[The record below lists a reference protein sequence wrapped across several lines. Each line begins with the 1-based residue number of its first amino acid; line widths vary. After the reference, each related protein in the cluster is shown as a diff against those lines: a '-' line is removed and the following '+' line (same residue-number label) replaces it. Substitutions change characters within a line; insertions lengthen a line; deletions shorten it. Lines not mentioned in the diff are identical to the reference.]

1 MIFRKLF
8 GSRWP
13 KDIPR
18 LYPLLDGPELCDF
31 LGPQEYERIKQ
42 LQMVMV
48 CPFYSEAHS
57 ESGKLD
63 SLFGA
68 GLSRLLIRDLMLI
81 KNISVRGPE
90 DTAHMPMEFMEK
102 VSKSESKTNTIF
114 VTGECRVTDGFRFD
128 YAIWQQGE
136 RTAEGTIRDSDLHK
150 FLHACAETIGN
161 AVGGDITTELDEPW
175 SLARP
180 KDEQSLA
187 RLGLLYLVYRR
198 EEGPKP
204 NEIVTKALA
213 DDPNFALL
221 HTQFKDNASLA
232 GHLKALELDPFD
244 AQNCFSLF
252 ISTWKSNGDYE
263 PEAVQFLRKAITLS
277 PGHGKAHMCAPHAA
291 HPDRQAKM
299 IRHSELGYRL
309 LPGNPF
315 AINNYILNLQRA
327 KAPADQIIPL
337 AKEGI
342 ANDPSDPGNYQ
353 RMIEICVGSKEYKTA
368 LIVAEEL
375 QKLYEPEMDERA
387 LYCLKQ
393 NPKAAQ
399 MIESGECDP
408 AAENR
413 KLIEDLK
420 KRAEADA

>member
-1 MIFRKLF
+1 MIFSKIF

-13 KDIPR
+13 KGIPK

-31 LGPQEYERIKQ
+31 LDTQEFERIKQ
-42 LQMVMV
+42 LQMAMI
-48 CPFYSEAHS
+48 CPLYSEARQ
-57 ESGKLD
+57 ERDKLD
-63 SLFGA
+63 CLFGA

-81 KNISVRGPE
+81 KNISIRGPE
-90 DTAHMPMEFMEK
+90 DTANVPMELVEQI
-102 VSKSESKTNTIF
+102 SNSESKANTMF
-114 VTGECRVTDGFRFD
+114 VTGECRVADGFSLE
-128 YAIWQQGE
+128 YEIWQRGE
-136 RTAEGTIRDSDLHK
+136 RISADSVSHADLHS
-150 FLHACAETIGN
+150 FIRVCAESIGR
-161 AVGGDITTELDEPW
+161 AIGGHVTPDLNEAWGL
-175 SLARP
+175 SRP

-187 RLGLLYLVYRR
+187 RLGLLDLVYRR
-198 EEGPKP
+198 DESPKP
-204 NEIVTKALA
+204 NEIVAKALEE
-213 DDPNFALL
+213 DPNFAIL
-221 HTQFKDNASLA
+221 HSQYRDTETLR
-232 GHLKALELDPFD
+232 GHLKTFEMDPFD

-252 ISTWKSNGDYE
+252 IIIWKSNGGYE
-263 PEAVQFLRKAITLS
+263 PEAVQFLRKAIGLA

-342 ANDPSDPGNYQ
+342 ANDPADPGNYQ
-353 RMIEICVGSKEYKTA
+353 RMIEICVEAKDYKTA

-375 QKLYEPEMDERA
+375 QKLYEPEMNERA

-393 NPKAAQ
+393 NPRAAQ
-399 MIESGECDP
+399 LLEAGEWDP

-413 KLIEDLK
+413 KLMQDLQSK
-420 KRAEADA
+420 IAAT